1 MILAT
6 QIQETTAQNLS
17 SAQVLGP
24 REKRSHVIW
33 ADTFTLLFEGIART
47 IEVRQPIIETY
58 YGELMSMAELFSI
71 RFIAYGLMG
80 GLS

>member
-1 MILAT
+1 MVCNDLCISLV
-6 QIQETTAQNLS
+6 QIQESTAQNLA
-17 SAQVLGP
+17 SAQNLGP

-58 YGELMSMAELFSI
+58 YGKSNIGVYILL
-71 RFIAYGLMG
+71 Y
-80 GLS
+80 

>member
-1 MILAT
+1 MLFAA

-58 YGELMSMAELFSI
+58 YGELMSVAELYCVH
-71 RFIAYGLMG
+71 FIAYD
-80 GLS
+80 